1 MTLLEADRLSRHF
14 GGLKAVDDVSF
25 EVARGEI
32 VGLIGPNGAGKSTLF
47 AMVAGALKPTSGR
60 LRFEGADVTGWA
72 PHVAAAAGVGRT
84 FQLMR
89 VFTSMTVRDNVRAA
103 ALLRHRS
110 PRAAGRA
117 ADAVLDEVG
126 LGDVAAAPATALTAG
141 LKKRLEM
148 ARALATG
155 PKLLLLDEVLS
166 GLTPTESQEA
176 VGVVRRIQARG
187 VTVVMVE
194 HVMEVIMPLCDRVVV
209 LHYGKKI
216 AAGTP
221 AQIVQ
226 DEQVLSAYLGPV
238 TM

>member
-1 MTLLEADRLSRHF
+1 MTLLEAQGLSRHF

-25 EVARGEI
+25 QVARGEI

-60 LRFEGADVTGWA
+60 LRFEGVDVTGWA

-89 VFTSMTVRDNVRAA
+89 VFTSMSVRDNVRAA
-103 ALLRHRS
+103 ALLRQRS

-126 LGDVAAAPATALTAG
+126 LGDLAAAPATALTAG

-221 AQIVQ
+221 AEIVQ

>member
-1 MTLLEADRLSRHF
+1 
-14 GGLKAVDDVSF
+14 
-25 EVARGEI
+25 
-32 VGLIGPNGAGKSTLF
+32 
-47 AMVAGALKPTSGR
+47 
-60 LRFEGADVTGWA
+60 
-72 PHVAAAAGVGRT
+72 
-84 FQLMR
+84 
-89 VFTSMTVRDNVRAA
+89 
-103 ALLRHRS
+103 
-110 PRAAGRA
+110 
-117 ADAVLDEVG
+117 
-126 LGDVAAAPATALTAG
+126 
-141 LKKRLEM
+141 M

-221 AQIVQ
+221 AEIVQ
-226 DEQVLSAYLGPV
+226 DEQVLFAYLGPV